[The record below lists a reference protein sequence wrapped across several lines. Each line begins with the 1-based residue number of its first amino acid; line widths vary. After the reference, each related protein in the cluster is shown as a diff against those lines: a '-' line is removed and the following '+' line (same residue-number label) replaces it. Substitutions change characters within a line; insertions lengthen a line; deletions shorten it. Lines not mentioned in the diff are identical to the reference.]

1 MKVGGGGALRWEM
14 GGCKCNEKGGRDE
27 KSRKIKEVW
36 EG

>member
-1 MKVGGGGALRWEM
+1 MKVGGGGAWR
-14 GGCKCNEKGGRDE
+14 GRGCKWKEKGGRDE